1 LLKTIRHAI
10 LEKNSPEGITMAFNI
25 GGNIKKL
32 RAEKGVTQE
41 QLAQHLSVTCQSV
54 SKWEN
59 SVTSPDL
66 YLLPAIADYFEI
78 SIDELF
84 QPNMQGYK
92 NKAAR
97 LLALYEH
104 RRTTENF
111 ARAYKEYKKL
121 IEENRA
127 DAEDYRSYGI
137 LNQFH
142 AKVLNRKAEDYL
154 EKSIELG
161 EGQRLSC
168 NTSNTNVTV
177 AEASEGQLRY
187 LLERMG
193 RNRENIEKYERAVK
207 DNPER
212 LRNWCGLIDSYAAD
226 DPEKALALAKECLMK
241 FPDGGDM
248 LFFRC
253 AYICKDMKRFD
264 EADAYFKKGVEAN
277 PDDGSNYYHMAF
289 MYTEM
294 KEYEKAIGAWEQVI
308 ALCGRLGLAEEE
320 AEMNREWPEKEIAK
334 LKALI
339 AAAS

>member
-1 LLKTIRHAI
+1 
-10 LEKNSPEGITMAFNI
+10 MAFNI

-41 QLAQHLSVTCQSV
+41 QLAERLSVTYQSV

-59 SVTSPDL
+59 NVTSPDL

-84 QPNMQGYK
+84 QPNMQGYR

-97 LLALYEH
+97 LFALYEH
-104 RRTTENF
+104 RRIKRNF
-111 ARAYKEYKKL
+111 NRADAEFEKL
-121 IEENRA
+121 IEENKA
-127 DAEDYRSYGI
+127 DAEDYRDYGI

-142 AKVLNRKAEDYL
+142 ARQLNQKAEDNL
-154 EKSIELG
+154 KKSIELG
-161 EGQRLSC
+161 QGQRLSS

-187 LLERMG
+187 LLESIG
-193 RNRENIEKYERAVK
+193 RNRENIENYEQAVK
-207 DNPER
+207 DHPER
-212 LRNWCGLIDSYAAD
+212 LRNWCGLIDSTAAD
-226 DPEKALALAKECLMK
+226 DPEKALALAKECLVK
-241 FPDGGDM
+241 FPDGGDL

-253 AYICKDMKRFD
+253 AYICKNMRRFN
-264 EADAYFKKGVEAN
+264 EAEAYFKKGVEAN
-277 PDDGSNYYHMAF
+277 PDDGSNYYNMAF

-294 KEYEKAIGAWEQVI
+294 EAYEKAIKAWEQVI

-320 AEMNREWPEKEIAK
+320 VEMNREWPEREIAK
-334 LKALI
+334 LRALMEK
-339 AAAS
+339 

>member
-1 LLKTIRHAI
+1 
-10 LEKNSPEGITMAFNI
+10 MAFNI

-41 QLAQHLSVTCQSV
+41 QLAQALSITCQSV

-59 SVTSPDL
+59 DVTSPDL
-66 YLLPAIADYFEI
+66 YLLPAIADYFGI

-97 LLALYEH
+97 LFALYEH

-111 ARAYKEYKKL
+111 LKAYKEYKSL
-121 IEENRA
+121 IAQGKA
-127 DAEDYRSYGI
+127 DAEDYRDYGI
-137 LNQFH
+137 LNQFQ
-142 AKVLNRKAEDYL
+142 AQRLNQKAEEAL
-154 EKSIELG
+154 KKSIELG
-161 EGQRLSC
+161 EGQRLSS
-168 NTSNTNVTV
+168 NTSKTNITV

-187 LLERMG
+187 LLERTG
-193 RNRENIEKYERAVK
+193 RNDENIERYEQAVK
-207 DNPER
+207 DDPGR
-212 LRNWCGLIDSYAAD
+212 IRNWCCLIDSYAAD
-226 DPEKALALAKECLMK
+226 DPEKALALARECLVK
-241 FPDGGDM
+241 FPDGGDL

-253 AYICKDMKRFD
+253 AYLCKDLKRLG
-264 EADAYFKKGVEAN
+264 EAEAYFKKGAEAN

-294 KEYEKAIGAWEQVI
+294 KEYEKAIGAWEEVV

-334 LKALI
+334 LRALMD
-339 AAAS
+339 AAS